1 MPEPIFFASS
11 KEFRKWLEKNH
22 TSEKEVLVGFHK
34 RHTGKPS
41 MTWSESVDEA
51 LCFGWIDAVRNSI
64 DEERYMIRF
73 TQRKPRSNWSA
84 INIKK
89 IEELTKLGLMKP
101 AGLAAFALR
110 AENRSRI
117 YSYEGK
123 AEALS
128 PAFEKKFKANKKA
141 WTFFQAQAPWYKK
154 VASAQIMRAVREET
168 KLKRLNELIA
178 DSEAGKKIKS
188 LSYDK
193 KSKEKK

>member
-1 MPEPIFFASS
+1 
-11 KEFRKWLEKNH
+11 
-22 TSEKEVLVGFHK
+22 
-34 RHTGKPS
+34 
-41 MTWSESVDEA
+41 
-51 LCFGWIDAVRNSI
+51 
-64 DEERYMIRF
+64 MIRF

-84 INIKK
+84 INIKR

-101 AGLAAFALR
+101 VGLAAFALR
-110 AENRSRI
+110 DEKRSRI
-117 YSYEGK
+117 YSYEEK

-141 WTFFQAQAPWYKK
+141 WAFFQAQAPWYKK

-178 DSEAGKKIKS
+178 DSETGKKIKS

-193 KSKEKK
+193 KSKEKKIH